1 MAVFGSVAR
10 RSGSGGRAASV
21 ATCQPSERKIMS
33 ATTIDRTTGRDGLLR
48 LAMRADA
55 AISGL
60 AGLAGIP
67 LVGWLAEVSGTTT
80 AFEYGMSAFLIGY
93 GVLVFGLAAL
103 PSVRRAGMAVII
115 GNLLYTAAAVVLV
128 LADVFPLTSTGVVL
142 NLAAGV
148 YTLVFAELQYQ
159 GWRRARA

>member
-1 MAVFGSVAR
+1 
-10 RSGSGGRAASV
+10 
-21 ATCQPSERKIMS
+21 MS
-33 ATTIDRTTGRDGLLR
+33 AITIDRTGTRDGLLR

-60 AGLAGIP
+60 VGLAGMP
-67 LVGWLAEVSGTTT
+67 LAGWLADISGTTK
-80 AFEYGMSAFLIGY
+80 AFEYGMGAFLIAY
-93 GVLVFGLAAL
+93 GIVVFGLAAL
-103 PSVRRAGMAVII
+103 PSVRRAGLAVII
-115 GNLLYTAAAVVLV
+115 ANVAYTVAAIVLV

-159 GWRRARA
+159 GWRRAKA

>member
-1 MAVFGSVAR
+1 
-10 RSGSGGRAASV
+10 
-21 ATCQPSERKIMS
+21 MS
-33 ATTIDRTTGRDGLLR
+33 ATTIDRTGTRDGLLR
-48 LAMRADA
+48 FAMRADA

-60 AGLAGIP
+60 VGLAGMP
-67 LVGWLAEVSGTTT
+67 LAGWLATVSGTTK
-80 AFEYGMSAFLIGY
+80 AFEYGMGAFLIAY
-93 GVLVFGLAAL
+93 GVIVFGLATL

-115 GNLLYTAAAVVLV
+115 ANLAYTVAAVVLV

>member
-1 MAVFGSVAR
+1 
-10 RSGSGGRAASV
+10 
-21 ATCQPSERKIMS
+21 MS
-33 ATTIDRTTGRDGLLR
+33 AITIDRTGTRDGLLR

-55 AISGL
+55 AISAL
-60 AGLAGIP
+60 VGLAGIP
-67 LVGWLAEVSGTTT
+67 VAGWLADLSGTTK
-80 AFEYGMSAFLIGY
+80 AFEYSMAAFLIAY
-93 GVLVFGLAAL
+93 GVVVFGLATL

-115 GNLLYTAAAVVLV
+115 ANVAYTVAAIVLV

-159 GWRRARA
+159 GWRRAKA

>member
-1 MAVFGSVAR
+1 
-10 RSGSGGRAASV
+10 
-21 ATCQPSERKIMS
+21 MS
-33 ATTIDRTTGRDGLLR
+33 AITIDRTGTRDGLLR

-55 AISGL
+55 AISAL
-60 AGLAGIP
+60 VGLAGIP
-67 LVGWLAEVSGTTT
+67 VAGWLADLSGTTKE
-80 AFEYGMSAFLIGY
+80 FEYGMAAFLIAY
-93 GVLVFGLAAL
+93 GVLVFGLATL

-115 GNLLYTAAAVVLV
+115 ANVAYTVAAIVLV

-159 GWRRARA
+159 GWRRARV

>member
-1 MAVFGSVAR
+1 
-10 RSGSGGRAASV
+10 
-21 ATCQPSERKIMS
+21 MS
-33 ATTIDRTTGRDGLLR
+33 ATTIDRTGTRDGLLR

-55 AISGL
+55 VISAL
-60 AGLAGIP
+60 VGLAGIP
-67 LVGWLAEVSGTTT
+67 VAGWLADLSGTTK
-80 AFEYGMSAFLIGY
+80 AFEYGTGAFLIAY
-93 GVLVFGLAAL
+93 GVVVFGLATL

-115 GNLLYTAAAVVLV
+115 ANVAYTVAAIVLV

-159 GWRRARA
+159 GWRRAKS